1 VSVIHGVVRDF
12 DEQRG
17 DGVLETPRGETFY
30 FHCVEIADG
39 TRTIAEGASVVATRR
54 VGLRGRDEAA
64 GVYSPP
70 ASAATRT

>member
-17 DGVLETPRGETFY
+17 DGVLETPSGETFY
-30 FHCVEIADG
+30 FHCVDIADG
-39 TRTIAEGASVVATRR
+39 TRMITMGASVVATRR

-64 GVYSPP
+64 GVYSPS